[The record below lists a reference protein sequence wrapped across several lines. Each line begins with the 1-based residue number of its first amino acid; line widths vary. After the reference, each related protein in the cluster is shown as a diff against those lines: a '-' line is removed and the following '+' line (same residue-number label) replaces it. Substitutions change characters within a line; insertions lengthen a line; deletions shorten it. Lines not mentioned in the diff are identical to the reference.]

1 MTRCVDHVEG
11 VGLAVD
17 LPGHANRLRLD
28 CDASLALNIHAVE
41 VLGSHR
47 AVVDDTGELKHAVG
61 EGRFSVVD
69 VGNYAEI
76 ANHARVGLG
85 WLKTAGGTWR
95 QCKPR
100 YLGKTTDFGTS
111 IVA

>member
-28 CDASLALNIHAVE
+28 CDASFALYVHAVE

-47 AVVDDTGELKHAVG
+47 AVVDDTG
-61 EGRFSVVD
+61 
-69 VGNYAEI
+69 
-76 ANHARVGLG
+76 
-85 WLKTAGGTWR
+85 
-95 QCKPR
+95 
-100 YLGKTTDFGTS
+100 
-111 IVA
+111 